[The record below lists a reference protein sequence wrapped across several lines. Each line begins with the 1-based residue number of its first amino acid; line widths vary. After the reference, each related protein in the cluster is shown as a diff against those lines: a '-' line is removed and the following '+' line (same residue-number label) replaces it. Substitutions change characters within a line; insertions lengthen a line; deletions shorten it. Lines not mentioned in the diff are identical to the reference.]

1 MYIITGE
8 RKPTS
13 FAGNLHGWW
22 AFANVVAIIIILKG
36 GVAMVTK
43 IPFDKEVGGYNRL
56 QVDSYVALL
65 TEAYSEAYSEYE
77 RASSRYSKL
86 LDKIYRGEEIEEVV
100 GKEKT
105 LDDYYHEAIKL
116 DAQVNALR
124 L

>member
-1 MYIITGE
+1 
-8 RKPTS
+8 
-13 FAGNLHGWW
+13 
-22 AFANVVAIIIILKG
+22 
-36 GVAMVTK
+36 MVTK

-100 GKEKT
+100 GEVKT
-105 LDDYYHEAIKL
+105 LEDYYQEAIKL
-116 DAQVNALR
+116 DAQVSALR